1 MMPAP
6 SEWVLQWS
14 ELLPDGATVLDVACG
29 SGRHV
34 RFLAARGCRVTAVDR
49 DAAAIADLSALPGVQ
64 ARCADIESGSWPFA
78 GQTFDAVLVTN
89 YLYRPLF
96 PDLMAAV
103 RPGGLLIYETFMAG
117 NERYGRP
124 SNPEFLLRSNELRD
138 VTAGF
143 TELGFFEGAVQ
154 RPKPAMIQRLCAR
167 LAP

>member
-6 SEWVLQWS
+6 SEWVLQWTAP
-14 ELLPDGATVLDVACG
+14 LVAGASVLDVACG

-34 RFLAARGCRVTAVDR
+34 RLLAARGCRVTAVDR
-49 DAAAIADLSALPGVQ
+49 DPAAIAALSELPCVQ
-64 ARCADIESGSWPFA
+64 ALCADIEGGIWPFA
-78 GQTFDAVLVTN
+78 GHTFDVVLVTN

-103 RPGGLLIYETFMAG
+103 RPGGLLIYETFMVG

-124 SNPEFLLRSNELRD
+124 TNPDFLLRSNELRD
-138 VTAGF
+138 LAAAF

-154 RPKPAMIQRLCAR
+154 QPKPAMIQRLCAR
-167 LAP
+167 RPL